1 MSYDVIV
8 VGAGPA
14 GSIAAYECARNG
26 LKTLFL
32 EKSQLP
38 RDKPC
43 GGAVM
48 YRGLRLLNGD
58 IPRALVEREIYGL
71 RFEFSSGKHAEFQ
84 SDRLMG
90 ITVHRSLFDEFL
102 TRRASDAGA
111 ELHENARVDGVSLHT
126 DRVTVSL
133 ADGMDFDGSIL
144 IGADGVNTV
153 VGRAVG
159 LRPKRKDL
167 TKVGLGM
174 EADFY
179 VGEAGVGKAT
189 NGKPSI
195 LQMLPVRGR
204 LSYGWI
210 FPKREHLAIGIAGGA
225 LHMFPLRPVFD
236 TFYTELGQRL
246 GVDLVPEKR
255 RTHFLGGWGL
265 HNKNVTQRVVLIGDA
280 AGWVDPMMGEGIAY
294 AMMSGMHAARIVTD
308 AIEQGR
314 YDEQFLEEYHHLCA
328 KECAANFGMAAWA
341 GSRSIAF
348 VETLLSTISG
358 HRLASDLMAMLARG
372 EIGYSQIPSLV
383 ARRLPIEIPRMLRNV
398 VLSKLGYI
406 F

>member
-26 LKTLFL
+26 LKTLLL

-48 YRGLRLLNGD
+48 YRGLRLVNGD
-58 IPRALVEREIYGL
+58 MPRNLVEQEIYGL
-71 RFEFSSGKHAEFQ
+71 RFEFPSGKHAEFQ
-84 SDRLMG
+84 SDQLMG

-102 TRRASDAGA
+102 AHRASDAGA
-111 ELHENARVDGVSLHT
+111 ELYENARVVGVSLHS
-126 DRVTVSL
+126 DRVSVSL
-133 ADGMDFDGSIL
+133 DDEQEYRSTIL
-144 IGADGVNTV
+144 IGADGVNTII
-153 VGRAVG
+153 GRAVG

-167 TKVGLGM
+167 SKVGLGM

-179 VGEAGVGKAT
+179 VGEAGVEKAT
-189 NGKPSI
+189 NGNPSI
-195 LQMLPVRGR
+195 LHMLPVRGR
-204 LSYGWI
+204 LSYGWM

-225 LHMFPLRPVFD
+225 LHMHPLRPTFDVF
-236 TFYTELGQRL
+236 YHELGQKL
-246 GVDLVPEKR
+246 GVDLIPEKR

-265 HNKNVTQRVVLIGDA
+265 YNKNVTQRVILIGDA

-294 AMMSGMHAARIVTD
+294 AMMSGAHAAKIVTD
-308 AIEQGR
+308 AIEQGC
-314 YDEQFLEEYHHLCA
+314 YDESFLEEYHHLCA

-341 GSRSIAF
+341 GSRSLSF
-348 VETLLSTISG
+348 VESLLSTISG
-358 HRLASDLMAMLARG
+358 HKLASDLMAMVARG

-383 ARRLPIEIPRMLRNV
+383 ARKLPVEIPKMIRK
-398 VLSKLGYI
+398 VLLAKLGYN